1 MDAVPENAGVRDFW
15 GTLEAKPPK
24 PFSLGDVARDTEN
37 VPTPPEVAFD
47 RYFRGLN
54 PKQRGV
60 YEGKFDLE
68 QLAPG
73 PLKELLSRLQSGLNF
88 ALGNER
94 FVPEHKDHPPFH
106 VDYIRSTQAN
116 ALAFR
121 HDGYSFIGLTI
132 PLVYE
137 SAELCRRLCN
147 SIDLLDAL
155 GLSPTEETTEA
166 LGAILLKILLFFVV
180 SHEYTHIVHGHPLS
194 EATDS
199 EPINEILTDAQAASL
214 DEQTL
219 EADADSY
226 AIFHIMW
233 NWVGG
238 VERSP
243 ALSSLAAESASP
255 SDQDALLFGC
265 IVVAIGAYFVLRP
278 VPQLDAKNIY
288 ELRHPPHPVRLNALM
303 ETAIAW
309 CRQNRPELE
318 NSMKPDRF
326 NFILSIAAGLV
337 WEHDEDKNQNW
348 KSQVA
353 FFQTRDGA
361 SYVAELRRRKDAYRA
376 AL

>member
-1 MDAVPENAGVRDFW
+1 V
-15 GTLEAKPPK
+15 L
-24 PFSLGDVARDTEN
+24 
-37 VPTPPEVAFD
+37 TPPDVAFD
-47 RYFRGLN
+47 RYLRGLN
-54 PKQRGV
+54 PKQQRI
-60 YEGKFDLE
+60 YEGRFDLE
-68 QLAPG
+68 QLVSG
-73 PLKELLSRLQSGLNF
+73 PFKELLLRLQNGLNL
-88 ALGNER
+88 ALANER
-94 FVPEHKDHPPFH
+94 SVPEHKDHPPFH

-132 PLVYE
+132 PLVNE

-155 GLSPTEETTEA
+155 GLSPTAETSEA
-166 LGAILLKILLFFVV
+166 LGTILLKILLFFVV

-199 EPINEILTDAQAASL
+199 EPINEILTDGQTASL

-226 AIFHIMW
+226 AIYHIMW
-233 NWVGG
+233 NWIGG

-243 ALSSLAAESASP
+243 TLSSLAADNASP
-255 SDQDALLFGC
+255 SEQDALLFGC

-278 VPQLDAKNIY
+278 VPQLNAKNVY
-288 ELRHPPHPVRLNALM
+288 ELGHPPHPLRLNSLM

-309 CRQNRPELE
+309 CKQNRPDLE

-326 NFILSIAAGLV
+326 NSLLSIVAGLV
-337 WEHDEDKNQNW
+337 WEYDEDKTQNW

-353 FFQTRDGA
+353 FLQTRDGA
-361 SYVAELRRRKDAYRA
+361 SYVAELRKRKDAYRT